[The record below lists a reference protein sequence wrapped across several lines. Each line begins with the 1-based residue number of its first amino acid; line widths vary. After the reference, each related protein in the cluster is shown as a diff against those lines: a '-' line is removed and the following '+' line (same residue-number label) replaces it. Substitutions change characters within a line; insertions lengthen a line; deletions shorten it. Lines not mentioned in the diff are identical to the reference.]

1 MNTKNNIITNYTLN
15 NLLLKQ
21 VTITQEWLNELL
33 AIKGT
38 SFELPFTNQTVFAY
52 QALVRKP
59 NTRGLR
65 TGIYLLILKVV
76 VFTLVLAIIFLKD

>member
-15 NLLLKQ
+15 NLLLKQQ

-38 SFELPFTNQTVFAY
+38 SFELPFTNKTLFAY
-52 QALVRKP
+52 
-59 NTRGLR
+59 
-65 TGIYLLILKVV
+65 
-76 VFTLVLAIIFLKD
+76 